1 MRMMSPG
8 CSLSDRP
15 EASVFTVSEMATLPE
30 GMSLSTTSEET
41 GTVLTLLV
49 RIAKSR
55 RGAYSKGKG
64 NVSFIQNIGRDCDA
78 FDRAFMLKSSKVQNA
93 KIELSLL
100 R

>member
-30 GMSLSTTSEET
+30 GMSLSATSEET

-49 RIAKSR
+49 RI
-55 RGAYSKGKG
+55 
-64 NVSFIQNIGRDCDA
+64 
-78 FDRAFMLKSSKVQNA
+78 
-93 KIELSLL
+93 
-100 R
+100 